1 MININGTPLQPNA
14 TGGVT
19 GSLVAVQGTGGTL
32 KIGTT
37 VGTTQPLTNV
47 SAVATPA
54 TVTK

>member
-1 MININGTPLQPNA
+1 VININGTPLQPNA